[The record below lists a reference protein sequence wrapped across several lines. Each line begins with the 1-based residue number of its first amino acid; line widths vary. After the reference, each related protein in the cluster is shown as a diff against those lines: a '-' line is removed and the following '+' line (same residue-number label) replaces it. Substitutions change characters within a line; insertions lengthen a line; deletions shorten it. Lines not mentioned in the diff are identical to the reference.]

1 MKKEDRKQEILKRLK
16 QSDRPVSAS
25 VLSSEFGVSRQIIVK
40 DIASLRGEGFPVQ
53 AQVRGYVLEQLNSPR
68 KVFKVIHTDEEV
80 EQELNL
86 IVDYGGTVEDVF
98 IYHKIYDKVAA
109 RLDIHSR
116 ADVKNFLESIASGKS
131 GLLMHA
137 TSGYHYHTVSADS
150 FKTLALIEDK
160 LWEQGFLAKLQAYEP
175 DGIEVE
181 K

>member
-1 MKKEDRKQEILKRLK
+1 MKKEDRKHGILKRLTV
-16 QSDRPVSAS
+16 SERPVSAS
-25 VLSSEFGVSRQIIVK
+25 VLSEEFGVSRQIIVK
-40 DIASLRGEGFPVQ
+40 DIAALREEGFPVQ
-53 AQVRGYVLEQLNSPR
+53 SQVRGYVLEQSDSPR

-86 IVDYGGTVEDVF
+86 IVDNGGTVEDVF
-98 IYHKIYDKVAA
+98 IYHKIYNKVEAKLA
-109 RLDIHSR
+109 IRSR
-116 ADVKNFLESIASGKS
+116 VDVKNFLDSIASGKS

-137 TSGYHYHTVSADS
+137 TSGYHYHTVSAES
-150 FKTLALIEDK
+150 FETLALIEDK